1 MRNATVVIRYGAG
14 INTVTVDGRVFDRN
28 AMDKEQRFNFRRAFV
43 KAFAD
48 ERQPKRQERRRKGR
62 NRKRG

>member
-28 AMDKEQRFNFRRAFV
+28 AMDREQRFNFRRAMV
-43 KAFAD
+43 KAFAA
-48 ERQPKRQERRRKGR
+48 ERRPPKPGPARPRRGGR
-62 NRKRG
+62 S